1 MTTTNDGTVHVSCTA
16 GGYDRSEQPG
26 SVTYDGRLSK
36 EWYNKTR
43 HAGPARGTGRAIG
56 RAD

>member
-1 MTTTNDGTVHVSCTA
+1 MITTNDGTVHVGTA
-16 GGYDRSEQPG
+16 WGYDCSEQPG
-26 SVTYDGRLSK
+26 CVTYDGRLSK